1 MDKDACKKVKW
12 SDGRKAEFRKII
24 WPTRQDV
31 EKETGAVLVVSI
43 ILGAIIA
50 LIDFLAQHGIDFLI
64 SL

>member
-1 MDKDACKKVKW
+1 MAKDSSKKVKW
-12 SDGRKAEFRKII
+12 SDGLKAEFRKII

>member
-1 MDKDACKKVKW
+1 MAKDSSKKVKW
-12 SDGRKAEFRKII
+12 SDGLKAEFRTII

>member
-1 MDKDACKKVKW
+1 MAKDSSKKV
-12 SDGRKAEFRKII
+12 I

>member
-1 MDKDACKKVKW
+1 MAKDSSKKVKW
-12 SDGRKAEFRKII
+12 SDGLKAEFRKII

-31 EKETGAVLVVSI
+31 GKETGAVLVVSI